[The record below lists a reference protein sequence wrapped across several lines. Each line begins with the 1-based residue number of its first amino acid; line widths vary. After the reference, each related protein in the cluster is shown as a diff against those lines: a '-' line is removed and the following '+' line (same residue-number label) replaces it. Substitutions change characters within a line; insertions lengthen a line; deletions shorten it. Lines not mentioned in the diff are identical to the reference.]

1 MSACRCRRHALCFD
15 CLERARIRRLAD
27 GLHDRLIARLH
38 SVHVDRM
45 PLRVVPWPPERRET
59 A

>member
-1 MSACRCRRHALCFD
+1 MICTCRRHAECLD
-15 CLERARIRRLAD
+15 CLERAKIQRRAD
-27 GLHDRLIARLH
+27 ELRVRLSVRLH

-45 PLRVVPWPPERRET
+45 PLLLPPWPPERRET